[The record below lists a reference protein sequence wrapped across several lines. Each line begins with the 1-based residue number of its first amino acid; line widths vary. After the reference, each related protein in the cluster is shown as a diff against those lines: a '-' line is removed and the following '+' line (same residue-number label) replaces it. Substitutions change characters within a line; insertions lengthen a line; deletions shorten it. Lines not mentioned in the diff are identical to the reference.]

1 METEKRL
8 KMLQLFYAGVLADSI
23 RNYSEAGILDIVESK
38 KEKEQKLAAKGQLAQ
53 LNISTPSE
61 LFNTFSE
68 IFGCISWNIEEK
80 SEKIVVRGNFCL
92 LCAIAKKMDMFMHM
106 SLTASAL
113 IFQSNIER
121 GVDIIISNLTLTV
134 LLYVTVF
141 IINVV
146 TKGQIT
152 NRISLSTTK
161 I

>member
-68 IFGCISWNIEEK
+68 IFGCISWDIDEK
-80 SEKIVVRGNFCL
+80 PKKINARGHFCM
-92 LCAIAKKMDMFMHM
+92 LCAIAKKMDIPKPCNMYCINPFK
-106 SLTASAL
+106 AL
-113 IFQSNIER
+113 IESLENGYQLRVRSTLWESENCEFE
-121 GVDIIISNLTLTV
+121 VISDKL
-134 LLYVTVF
+134 
-141 IINVV
+141 
-146 TKGQIT
+146 
-152 NRISLSTTK
+152 
-161 I
+161 